1 MAQEVVP
8 QGAILEGKR
17 GSSLVQDKA
26 WGRGALPAVA
36 VGVLAVSASAIFI
49 RLADAP
55 AVAIAFW
62 RCALGAAVLLPPAFV
77 RKDRFPRGR
86 ALYAGI
92 ASGVAL
98 GAHFGFWISSL
109 DYTSV
114 AASVVLVSTQPVFVA
129 VLAYLL
135 FGERTTPLSF
145 LGIVVAIAGTA
156 VIAFDRTVGS
166 AAFFGN
172 VLALI
177 GAVTVAVYV
186 LIGRSSRT
194 GGVGVLPYS
203 IVVYAAAA
211 AALLPVALALGVR
224 LWGFSGETWFW
235 LAAITAGPQLMGHTV
250 FNWAL
255 RYVEASIVSGTI
267 LAEPVVAALLAWLVL
282 SERPGL
288 LTIVGGA
295 VVLAGLYFLLK
306 GRPVVA
312 EPVS

>member
-1 MAQEVVP
+1 
-8 QGAILEGKR
+8 
-17 GSSLVQDKA
+17 
-26 WGRGALPAVA
+26 
-36 VGVLAVSASAIFI
+36 VGVLAVSAAAIFI
-49 RLADAP
+49 RLAEAP

-62 RCALGAAVLLPPAFV
+62 RCALGAAILLPPALV
-77 RKDRFPRGR
+77 RSDRFPRGR
-86 ALYAGI
+86 ALYAGV

-135 FGERTTPLSF
+135 FGERTSPLSF
-145 LGIVVAIAGTA
+145 LGIVMAIAGTA

-166 AAFFGN
+166 AAVLGN
-172 VLALI
+172 VLALV

-203 IVVYAAAA
+203 IVVYSAAAA
-211 AALLPVALALGVR
+211 TLLPVALVFGVR
-224 LWGFSGETWFW
+224 LWGYSGETWFW

-255 RYVEASIVSGTI
+255 RYVEASVISGTI
-267 LAEPVVAALLAWLVL
+267 LAEPVVAAVLAWLVL
-282 SERPGL
+282 SEKPGL
-288 LTIVGGA
+288 LTALGGTI
-295 VVLAGLYFLLK
+295 VLAGLYLLLK

-312 EPVS
+312 EPVA

>member
-1 MAQEVVP
+1 
-8 QGAILEGKR
+8 
-17 GSSLVQDKA
+17 
-26 WGRGALPAVA
+26 
-36 VGVLAVSASAIFI
+36 VLAVSASAIFI
-49 RLADAP
+49 RLAEAP
-55 AVAIAFW
+55 AIAIAFW
-62 RCALGAAVLLPPAFV
+62 RCALGAAVLLPPALV
-77 RKDRFPRGR
+77 RKDSFPRGR
-86 ALYAGI
+86 ALYVGI

-145 LGIVVAIAGTA
+145 LGIVIAIAGTA
-156 VIAFDRTVGS
+156 LIAFDRTVGS
-166 AAFFGN
+166 AALLGN
-172 VLALI
+172 VLALV
-177 GAVTVAVYV
+177 GAVAVAVYV

-194 GGVGVLPYS
+194 TGGVGVLPYS
-203 IVVYAAAA
+203 VVVYSAAAA
-211 AALLPVALALGVR
+211 TTLLPVALGFEVR
-224 LWGFSGETWFW
+224 LWGYSGETWFW

-255 RYVEASIVSGTI
+255 RYVQASIISGTI

-306 GRPVVA
+306 GRSAASDP
-312 EPVS
+312 

>member
-1 MAQEVVP
+1 
-8 QGAILEGKR
+8 
-17 GSSLVQDKA
+17 
-26 WGRGALPAVA
+26 
-36 VGVLAVSASAIFI
+36 VLAVSASAIFI

-62 RCALGAAVLLPPAFV
+62 RCALGAAVLLPPALV

-86 ALYAGI
+86 ELYVGV

-135 FGERTTPLSF
+135 FGERTSPLSF
-145 LGIVVAIAGTA
+145 LGIAIAIAGTA

-166 AAFFGN
+166 AAGLGN
-172 VLALI
+172 VLALV

-203 IVVYAAAA
+203 VVVYSAAAA
-211 AALLPVALALGVR
+211 TLLPVALLFGVS
-224 LWGFSGETWFW
+224 LWGYPGETWFW

-255 RYVEASIVSGTI
+255 RYVEATIVSGTI
-267 LAEPVVAALLAWLVL
+267 LAEPVVAALLAWFVL
-282 SERPGL
+282 SEKPGL
-288 LTIVGGA
+288 LTVLGGTI
-295 VVLAGLYFLLK
+295 VLAGLYLLIK
-306 GRPVVA
+306 GRSVVA
-312 EPVS
+312 EPIS

>member
-1 MAQEVVP
+1 
-8 QGAILEGKR
+8 
-17 GSSLVQDKA
+17 
-26 WGRGALPAVA
+26 
-36 VGVLAVSASAIFI
+36 VGVLAVSAAAIFI
-49 RLADAP
+49 RLAEAP

-62 RCALGAAVLLPPAFV
+62 RCALGAAVLLPPALV

-129 VLAYLL
+129 VLASLL
-135 FGERTTPLSF
+135 FGEHTTPLSF

-166 AAFFGN
+166 AAVLGN
-172 VLALI
+172 VLALL

-203 IVVYAAAA
+203 IVVYSAAAA
-211 AALLPVALALGVR
+211 TLLPVALVFGVS
-224 LWGFSGETWFW
+224 LWGYPGETWFW

-282 SERPGL
+282 SERPAR

-295 VVLAGLYFLLK
+295 IVLAGLYLLLK
-306 GRPVVA
+306 GRSVA
-312 EPVS
+312 GEPVP